1 MDNMDMEK
9 DKKRRLIS
17 SSVSVLVVSVAVAA
31 ILFTVGRKRDKYY
44 LVTEGLEVPAFS
56 LPTLDGETITLTEQ
70 RGKVLLINLWATW
83 CPACIEEMPS
93 MERLYQD
100 LKKRDVPF
108 DMLAINI
115 DSSNVAELKQFARK
129 MNITFPI
136 LYDRSK
142 NVPYLFKSI
151 GIPETYIVDKKGV
164 IRKKIIGGYDWDRE
178 DTRQLIEEL
187 LKEEG

>member
-1 MDNMDMEK
+1 MNNNQN
-9 DKKRRLIS
+9 RGLIS
-17 SSVSVLVVSVAVAA
+17 SAMSIGVVILLVAA
-31 ILFTVGRKRDKYY
+31 ILYTVGRKRDKYY
-44 LVTEGLEVPAFS
+44 LVTEGVATPQFT
-56 LPTLDGETITLTEQ
+56 LPNLYGETITLTEQ

-100 LKKRDVPF
+100 YKGNGTRF

-115 DSSNVAELKQFARK
+115 DSTNTVQLKEFARK

-136 LYDRSK
+136 LYDKSQQ
-142 NVPYLFKSI
+142 VPYMFKSI
-151 GIPETYIVDKKGV
+151 GIPESYIVDKKGM
-164 IRKKIIGGYDWDRE
+164 IRKKIIGGYDWDRP

-187 LKEEG
+187 LKEKG

>member
-1 MDNMDMEK
+1 MNDMEK
-9 DKKRRLIS
+9 GKGRLIS
-17 SSVSVLVVSVAVAA
+17 SMLSIVVVVVLVWA
-31 ILFTVGRKRDKYY
+31 IFFTIGRKRDKYF
-44 LVTEGLEVPAFS
+44 LVTEGVATPQFS
-56 LPTLDGETITLTEQ
+56 LPTLDGNIITLTEQ
-70 RGKVLLINLWATW
+70 RGKVLFINLWATW

-108 DMLAINI
+108 DILAINI

-142 NVPYLFKSI
+142 NVPYLFKSL

-164 IRKKIIGGYDWDRE
+164 IRKKIIGGYDWDRP
-178 DTRQLIEEL
+178 DTRQLIDKL

>member
-1 MDNMDMEK
+1 MNDMEK
-9 DKKRRLIS
+9 GKGSLLYSMLSAAVVVILVWGIL
-17 SSVSVLVVSVAVAA
+17 SVVV
-31 ILFTVGRKRDKYY
+31 RKRDKYY
-44 LVTEGLEVPAFS
+44 LVTEGVAVPEFS
-56 LPTLDGETITLTEQ
+56 LPSLEGEKITMSEQ

-108 DMLAINI
+108 DMLAMNI
-115 DSSNVAELKQFARK
+115 DSSNVKELKEFARK

-142 NVPYLFKSI
+142 NVPYLFKSL

-164 IRKKIIGGYDWDRE
+164 IRKKIIGGYDWDRP
-178 DTRQLIEEL
+178 DTRQLIDKL